1 LLAVPS
7 YDEAAEGRLLRCLP
21 AAPGV
26 DRAVDVPHGS
36 RMWLI
41 VGLGNPGRD
50 YEGTRHNVGFDVLDV
65 LARRHRVTFGTK
77 FKGELGQGSIGGQ
90 SAALLKP
97 QTFMNLSGQ
106 SVQPTMAFFKIP
118 LETIVVVH
126 DDLDLELGQIKLKR
140 GGSSGGH
147 NGLKSIDGALGPDYL
162 RIRAGIGHPRSKAPP
177 GAAREGNVVGHVLG
191 AFKGKD
197 AEDAAILVQNC
208 ADAVEMLL
216 REGLEKTQMKF
227 HALKPAPR

>member
-1 LLAVPS
+1 
-7 YDEAAEGRLLRCLP
+7 
-21 AAPGV
+21 
-26 DRAVDVPHGS
+26 
-36 RMWLI
+36 MWLV
-41 VGLGNPGRD
+41 VGLGNPGRE
-50 YEGTRHNVGFDVLDV
+50 YEGTRHNVGFAVVDA
-65 LARRHRVTFGTK
+65 LARRHRVSFGAK
-77 FKGELGQGSIGGQ
+77 FKGDLGQGSLAGQ
-90 SAALLKP
+90 PTVLLKP
-97 QTFMNLSGQ
+97 QTYMNLSGQ
-106 SVQPTMAFFKIP
+106 SVQPTLAFFKIP
-118 LETIVVVH
+118 LDALVVVH

-147 NGLKSIDGALGPDYL
+147 NGLKSIDGALGSDYL

-197 AEDAAILVQNC
+197 AEDAASLVERC

-216 REGLEKTQMKF
+216 KDGLEKTQMRF